1 MITALELD
9 ERQRRIIAR
18 AETDDRQWRRVR
30 VVLKGTCLT
39 ADRREHSCELAEV
52 SAGGVKIMTDAPLD
66 LNDRIVLLTGGL
78 GRLEGRVLR
87 LVKGGAA
94 VLLRCSDRK
103 RERII
108 ECLTWIA
115 HEQGVRMQDQRRS
128 PRFPLQGRTGVER
141 LDTGHCFTAGMIDVS
156 ATGML
161 LTAPKP
167 PEIGAQLRVLARR
180 AIVVRLDGEKF
191 AVHFCDA

>member
-1 MITALELD
+1 MIGAVDLD

-39 ADRREHSCELAEV
+39 PDRREHPCELVEV
-52 SAGGVKIMTDAPLD
+52 SAGGVKLMTGAPLEV
-66 LNDRIVLLTGGL
+66 NARIVLLTDGL

-94 VLLRCSDRK
+94 VALRCSDKK
-103 RERII
+103 RERIV
-108 ECLTWIA
+108 ECLTWTA

-128 PRFPLQGRTGVER
+128 PRFPVEGRTGVEA
-141 LDTGHCFTAGMIDVS
+141 LENGDCFTAGMIDVS

-161 LTAPKP
+161 LTAPEP
-167 PEIGAQLRVLARR
+167 PEIGAKLRVMARH